1 MYTHIY
7 EVIYYQICVE
17 STKYLLTFVWN
28 LCWQRVYKKIAAPL
42 KPQNFLK
49 QNMWQALYK
58 RKIIVI
64 PLANRKLDTEN
75 ISWLWTFELYLKQT
89 GKLNDCFPFLYTFKT
104 LFYTITVKDI
114 SLIFNL
120 SRRKLSVEAVLLLL
134 EASELIELC
143 LIPTLAV
150 EPSAWNY
157 ENKLFLLNKQY
168 KSIICK
174 SWYYDE
180 GSQGSTQRRSLCQ
193 RCNIFIIILK
203 GY

>member
-28 LCWQRVYKKIAAPL
+28 LWWQRVYKKIAAPL

-89 GKLNDCFPFLYTFKT
+89 GKFNDCFPFLYTFKT
-104 LFYTITVKDI
+104 LFYTITVKEI

-150 EPSAWNY
+150 EPSVWNY

-174 SWYYDE
+174 FWYYDE
-180 GSQGSTQRRSLCQ
+180 GSQGST
-193 RCNIFIIILK
+193 
-203 GY
+203 